1 MGVRSPTSSLPR
13 QRLPGWSQVLRK
25 ARAWSRKGRKTLRH
39 HAVGGPDSR
48 SPQLRACGTQSH
60 SVSKPSPGLVEGV
73 QGQGQHGR
81 GFDRSHGRAGRKTV
95 GGTPLGVP
103 NTRRGQPGRLEAS
116 PVVYIRGTKVLGY
129 SYAALGCS
137 RVPHMPARTAMML
150 ILFVPC

>member
-1 MGVRSPTSSLPR
+1 MVA
-13 QRLPGWSQVLRK
+13 V
-25 ARAWSRKGRKTLRH
+25 KGRKTLRH

-81 GFDRSHGRAGRKTV
+81 GFDRSHARAGRKTV

-103 NTRRGQPGRLEAS
+103 NTRRGQPGRLEVF
-116 PVVYIRGTKVLGY
+116 PGGVHTGY
-129 SYAALGCS
+129 YS
-137 RVPHMPARTAMML
+137 
-150 ILFVPC
+150 